1 MPKRRSK
8 SGVLGVAVLRRRRKG
23 NEGRWWDV
31 ARPRAE
37 DGEKRGIVTCFCSSG
52 VSIRA
57 ERKVLAV
64 RGK

>member
-1 MPKRRSK
+1 MV
-8 SGVLGVAVLRRRRKG
+8 GCGTA
-23 NEGRWWDV
+23 
-31 ARPRAE
+31 AAE
-37 DGEKRGIVTCFCSSG
+37 DGEKRGIVTCFYGSG